1 MEMKSL
7 FYHPFQEAK
16 MNRYIRQITLPQVG
30 LSGQQKLMESSVLVI
45 GAGGLGC
52 AILPYLAAAGIGKIG
67 IIDGDRI
74 EESNLHRQVLYG
86 AEQIGGLKAK
96 EAADSILKN
105 NPDVEILVFD
115 EFLTQKNA
123 KQIFSDFDLILDAT
137 DNLFIRYVIN
147 DTCVSLNKPF
157 VYGSIHQFQG
167 QVSVFNYQGGPSY
180 RDIFPEENQSA
191 PNCAE
196 AGVLGTTVGLIGM
209 LQANEALKIIL
220 EIGEVLSGKLL
231 IYDLLSNSQQVFE
244 FGKVPE
250 RKKPE
255 IQIPFEMISPEE
267 VIQSGGLLLD
277 VRELGEMPAV
287 HLENVK
293 QLPLSILE
301 VESVNLDKEQEIKI
315 FCQSGVRSRKAAQ
328 LLSEKGFQNLKLIRG
343 GAKDL
348 LQFVETEI
356 ERNSKPSI
364 VK

>member
-1 MEMKSL
+1 
-7 FYHPFQEAK
+7 
-16 MNRYIRQITLPQVG
+16 VG
-30 LSGQQKLMESSVLVI
+30 DSGQQKLKSSSLLVV

-52 AILPYLAAAGIGKIG
+52 AILPYLAASGIGRIG

-86 AEQIGGLKAK
+86 AEQIGLFKAK
-96 EAADSILKN
+96 EAADSIFKN
-105 NPDVEILVFD
+105 NSDVEILVFE

-123 KQIFSDFDLILDAT
+123 NQIFSDFDLILDAT

-147 DTCVSLNKPF
+147 DTCVKLNKPF

-244 FGKVPE
+244 FGKAPE
-250 RKKPE
+250 QKKPDLS
-255 IQIPFEMISPEE
+255 ISFEMVQLESLDIAES
-267 VIQSGGLLLD
+267 ILLD
-277 VRELGEMPAV
+277 VRELGEMP
-287 HLENVK
+287 EVK
-293 QLPLSILE
+293 LPQLIQVPLSVLE
-301 VESVNLDKEQEIKI
+301 KESGKLDVDKEYLI
-315 FCQSGVRSRKAAQ
+315 FCQSGIRSRKAAE
-328 LLSEKGFQNLKLIRG
+328 LLSKKGFLNLKLIRG
-343 GAKDL
+343 GAKDI
-348 LQFVETEI
+348 LQLTQNE
-356 ERNSKPSI
+356 KSI
-364 VK
+364 S